1 MSIARTTKPDGDV
14 IEKDSSGL
22 ARIWRALRNS
32 LEGLGAAY
40 RHEAAFRL
48 EVWTA
53 AVLIPVAV
61 LLPVGALGRALLI
74 GSILVVL
81 ICELVNSAIEVAIDR
96 ISLERHPLSKR
107 AKDIGSA
114 AVLMALI
121 NAGVVWVCVL
131 FARFGPV

>member
-1 MSIARTTKPDGDV
+1 MSTAKTTKPDGNV
-14 IEKDSSGL
+14 IAKGDAGL
-22 ARIWRALRNS
+22 TKIWQAFRNS
-32 LEGLGAAY
+32 LDGLAAAY

-53 AVLIPVAV
+53 AVLIPAA
-61 LLPVGALGRALLI
+61 LFLPVGAIGRALLI

-81 ICELVNSAIEVAIDR
+81 LCELVNSAIEAAVDR
-96 ISLERHPLSKR
+96 ISLERHPLAKR